1 MGMVLEKYVTNT
13 SGPVITITISNV
25 VNQVSRTVII
35 IGIIST
41 RPRRN
46 ILKRPV
52 QSKKRARPPSPR
64 VPSRASLHA
73 ETRVVLFVRRPPL
86 PVQQPLITWRSK
98 EEIRSTICD
107 MSSRAPL
114 EDWYWIVW

>member
-1 MGMVLEKYVTNT
+1 MGMVLEKYATTT
-13 SGPVITITISNV
+13 SGPVIAITISNV

-64 VPSRASLHA
+64 RPSRASLHA
-73 ETRVVLFVRRPPL
+73 ETRVVRFVRRPPL
-86 PVQQPLITWRSK
+86 LVQQLLITWRRK
-98 EEIRSTICD
+98 EEIGGTTCD